1 MLELPRSNSHHQDY
15 ETFLV
20 GNPEP
25 KLYLWLLITDITGCG
40 VDFFFGGGGGGGK
53 DCKWL

>member
-15 ETFLV
+15 DTFLV

-25 KLYLWLLITDITGCG
+25 KLYLWLLITGCG
-40 VDFFFGGGGGGGK
+40 VDQKYILFFFWGGGK